1 LLIPSV
7 TKKAKRIKSNSGASE
22 QTNKAVVEDCI
33 GVTLFRD
40 SLQVLEQK
48 GSGVHQCICLLDN
61 SGWLGVCRKSLVLW
75 FVCDTY

>member
-1 LLIPSV
+1 M

-40 SLQVLEQK
+40 SLEVLEQK
-48 GSGVHQCICLLDN
+48 GSGVHQCICL
-61 SGWLGVCRKSLVLW
+61 
-75 FVCDTY
+75 